1 MPFIPLNP
9 IMTLSPLSQYQ
20 ALSQISLQP
29 DAAQSV
35 ALQALD
41 SLYYQLRSSGNNFD
55 IKGIYLWG
63 DVGRGKT
70 FLMDLFYQS
79 ITNTPKLRLHFHR
92 FMAMLHQ
99 RLNQTTG
106 IRDPLTHIAKD
117 IAQQYRLI
125 CFDEFFVADIGDAI
139 LLARLFETLFA
150 EGVILVAT
158 SNITISEL
166 YKGGLQRDRFLPTIE
181 LLKLHTQEI
190 HLNGS
195 VDHRL
200 SAYSAYDQQHHLQTD
215 TVLHNPLFTL
225 PSKLDAPSVYKLL
238 QYNAAL
244 AIDQKKPFKA
254 NIISICQRPIP
265 IENAMDTLAW
275 FEFDALCSG
284 PRSALDYIELA
295 GQFKAI
301 LLSEVP
307 ALGGEIRSWIKAR
320 GTEDGVIATS
330 TGERQLAYSIQDDPT
345 RRFISLVDE
354 LYDQKVCL
362 IIHSHIP
369 LENLYQ
375 GGALSFEFKRTY
387 SRLIEMRRWL

>member
-1 MPFIPLNP
+1 
-9 IMTLSPLSQYQ
+9 MTLSPLAQYQ

-29 DAAQSV
+29 DEAQSV

-41 SLYYQLRSSGNNFD
+41 ALYYRLSSADHGSD
-55 IKGIYLWG
+55 IEGIYLWG

-79 ITNTPKLRLHFHR
+79 ITNTSKLRLHFHR

-99 RLNQTTG
+99 RLNQTSG

-125 CFDEFFVADIGDAI
+125 CFDEFFVTDIGDAI

-158 SNITISEL
+158 SNITINEL
-166 YKGGLQRDRFLPTIE
+166 YKSGLQRDRFLPTIE
-181 LLKLHTQEI
+181 LLKHHTQEI
-190 HLNGS
+190 HLNGT
-195 VDHRL
+195 VDYRL
-200 SAYSAYDQQHHLQTD
+200 STYPDVNQSNGIKLNNNTEL
-215 TVLHNPLFTL
+215 TNPLFTL
-225 PSKLDAPSVYKLL
+225 PSKLDALSVYSLL
-238 QYNAAL
+238 QHNAAL
-244 AIDQKKPFKA
+244 VIDQNKQFKQQ
-254 NIISICQRPIP
+254 NISICQRPIP
-265 IENAMDTLAW
+265 IKNAIDTLAW
-275 FEFDALCSG
+275 FEFDALCNG

-295 GQFKAI
+295 GKFKAI

-362 IIHSHIP
+362 IIHSNYP
-369 LENLYQ
+369 LESIYQ